1 MWHFEDPFL
10 DGGHVIS
17 ILANDFGLCHFLD
30 LGQLFGVKADGKP
43 EFSNQNLSPRLM
55 FANWRAMMHANVGPT
70 TAPGSLNS
78 EIPPDHKSMSSTC
91 LTRSQC
97 IS

>member
-30 LGQLFGVKADGKP
+30 LGQLFRSKGGREAGILEP
-43 EFSNQNLSPRLM
+43 EPVTPSDVRELAGDDACKRRSDHRSRQ
-55 FANWRAMMHANVGPT
+55 
-70 TAPGSLNS
+70 S
-78 EIPPDHKSMSSTC
+78 ELGNPS
-91 LTRSQC
+91 
-97 IS
+97 